1 MNEMPGVA
9 GWVEAM
15 RQTVRSATEALKVRS
30 GALLLLLLMAGSTLQ
45 AQESPAPY
53 PAPVG
58 KFDRDTALLASP
70 VRYTLTV
77 HRTAGTQVLFP
88 DSVYDY
94 APFELRSRVWYPTRV
109 LADSTLVDSAVYEL
123 MSFSG
128 QPELALALPVF
139 YLTGVGDSLPVF
151 PDDALLHQRLASK
164 TEAVADTL
172 EPAIQTLTVKERFNY
187 PYWIIGISLVVG
199 FLAVANLFLGKPL
212 QRYFRIWVEGRR
224 HRAFIRSYDR
234 LVQQVRQRGSSGPL
248 ERALNL
254 WKAYIER
261 VENIPYTTYTTKDFA
276 EHLPDPALT
285 KSLQELDRY
294 IYGGF
299 PPEEAETAYAVLRR
313 MAIRIYAQKAQQL
326 RHG

>member
-1 MNEMPGVA
+1 MNEATGRA
-9 GWVEAM
+9 GWVEAV
-15 RQTVRSATEALKVRS
+15 RQAVGIALTPLKVRRT
-30 GALLLLLLMAGSTLQ
+30 ALLLALVLGCRAGY
-45 AQESPAPY
+45 AQEKSIPY
-53 PAPVG
+53 PAPAG
-58 KFDRDTALLASP
+58 RFDRDTALLASP
-70 VRYTLTV
+70 VHYILTV
-77 HRTAGTQVLFP
+77 RRPPGTQVLFP
-88 DSVYDY
+88 DSLYDY
-94 APFELRSRVWYPTRV
+94 APFELRSRTWYPTRV
-109 LADSTLVDSAVYEL
+109 LPDSTLADSAVYEL

-128 QPELALALPVF
+128 QPELRLALPVF
-139 YLTGVGDSLPVF
+139 YLTGGGDSLPVF
-151 PDDALLHQRLASK
+151 PDDALLHQKLGSK

-172 EPAIQTLTVKERFNY
+172 EPAIQTLEVKERFNY

-199 FLAVANLFLGKPL
+199 LLALANLFLGKPF

-234 LVQQVRQRGSSGPL
+234 LVQQVRQRGAKGPL

-261 VENIPYTTYTTKDFA
+261 VENVPYTTYTTKDFA
-276 EHLPDPALT
+276 EHLPDPALS

-313 MAIRIYAQKAQQL
+313 MAIRIYAQKAQAL